1 MSLADAERM
10 PRLKDTMTAQD
21 LNTTG
26 CVKLAVAVL
35 EEQAVKLGHA
45 ARRYANNPSD
55 ENMKQLKRIRE
66 WYQSEWFDI
75 LSCGLADG
83 KTAAKSIIKDALRG
97 VKLKG

>member
-35 EEQAVKLGHA
+35 EEQANELTHA
-45 ARRYANNPSD
+45 ARRYANHPSN

-66 WYQSEWFDI
+66 WYESEWFDI

-83 KTAAKSIIKDALRG
+83 KTVAKDIIKNALRG